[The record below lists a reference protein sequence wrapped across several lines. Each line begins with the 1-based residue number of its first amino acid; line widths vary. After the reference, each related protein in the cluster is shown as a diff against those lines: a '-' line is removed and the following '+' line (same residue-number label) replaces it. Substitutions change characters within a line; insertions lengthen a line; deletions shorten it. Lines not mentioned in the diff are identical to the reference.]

1 MNGPE
6 LLQCSNSDVL
16 RKEFKG
22 LYQVKAMREQNDLI
36 FREVQAF
43 SSLLRTALVVLMVI
57 SVIIFVFALLE
68 TLTQPN
74 KPDTLVP
81 TLLSII
87 AIAIPIA
94 ATILFFILKMETEV
108 RSDGL
113 YVRFYPFH
121 LRYRKF
127 NLQDLA
133 EYYPRT
139 YKPIREYGGWGI
151 RCSFTGKGRAYN
163 VSGNKGVQL
172 VFTNGKK
179 LLIGSRKPD
188 ELAAA
193 IDKMLKQR

>member
-1 MNGPE
+1 
-6 LLQCSNSDVL
+6 VL
-16 RKEFKG
+16 E
-22 LYQVKAMREQNDLI
+22 ENDLI
-36 FREVQAF
+36 FREEQTF
-43 SSLLRTALVVLMVI
+43 SSTLRWLLVVLMAISLAI
-57 SVIIFVFALLE
+57 SVIIFVFALME

-74 KPDTLVP
+74 KPDILVP

-94 ATILFFILKMETEV
+94 ATILFFILKLETEV

-121 LRYRKF
+121 IRFKKF
-127 NLQDLA
+127 PGENLA
-133 EYYPRT
+133 EFYART

-151 RCSFTGKGRAYN
+151 RCSFTGKGKAYN

-179 LLIGSRKPD
+179 LLIGSQKPD
-188 ELAAA
+188 DLAAA
-193 IDKMLKQR
+193 IDKMLKQN